1 MIVSM
6 KKVLLLALESDARN
20 ALEELR
26 NAGVMQIDQAAQS
39 SNDALL
45 ISENRSRAE
54 RILAE
59 LEKYDV
65 EASENSPYSG
75 KELLDLASAA
85 IERRNSADG
94 EAEKLRRRLVR
105 LEPWGDFKRADIAD
119 LEAQG
124 VFVTLC
130 EGDDEKFAAAQK
142 LADLCCREISSEGH
156 VHYFVLMGTEK
167 PEPELF
173 PGIVLAEDDDPQELK
188 NKIAAINAREEEAE
202 KELKELARYTNVLK
216 KEVAAFNTSLEFQQA
231 VDALTEAGAVVY
243 LTGFVP
249 EPELDVLRESA
260 RKNGWGLV
268 ISDPGEDENV
278 PVLLKDNKFTRVIKP
293 LFDFLGVLPGY
304 REMDVAGGV
313 LIFFTIFYAMIIGDA
328 GYGMIFLL
336 LALAAKWKFKNKPAL
351 KTPLSLLILL
361 SAATVVWG
369 ALGGSWFG
377 IPGIPG
383 IKWLTDP
390 ATKDQ
395 NVQFFCFLLAFGQ
408 LALGRVWRAIHE
420 GGLRSYI
427 RHIGWALIVF
437 GNFIL
442 TLKIIVWQGAFPVWM
457 YYVYGA
463 GLLMVMAADVNWKDP
478 ADCFQF
484 PFNVI
489 GSFTDVL
496 SYIRLFAVGMAGGCI
511 ASSFNNMGLDVF
523 KASCWFIPFGVLAI
537 LCGHL
542 LNIALGFMSVLVHG
556 VRLNTLEFSNHTGLS
571 WSGQKFKPFKKN
583 NMEEQ

>member
-1 MIVSM
+1 MIVPM
-6 KKVLLLALESDARN
+6 KKVLLLTLESEARN
-20 ALEELR
+20 ALEVLR
-26 NAGVMQIDQAAQS
+26 NAGVMQIDQASQV
-39 SNDALL
+39 SNDTLL
-45 ISENRSRAE
+45 ISENRNRAE
-54 RILAE
+54 RILGE
-59 LEKYDV
+59 LEKF
-65 EASENSPYSG
+65 EAEPSEKSPFSG
-75 KELLDLASAA
+75 TEILERAAAA

-94 EAEKLRRRLVR
+94 DAEKLRRRLVR
-105 LEPWGDFKRADIAD
+105 LEPWGDFKRADIAA

-124 VFVTLC
+124 VYVTLC
-130 EGDDEKFAAAQK
+130 EGDDETFEAAQK
-142 LADLCCREISSEGH
+142 LEDFCCREISSVGH
-156 VHYFVLMGTEK
+156 VHYFVLMGTQK
-167 PEPELF
+167 ADAELF
-173 PGIVLAEDDDPQELK
+173 PGIVLADDDDPQLLK
-188 NKIAAINAREEEAE
+188 EQIAAINAREEAAV
-202 KELKELARYTNVLK
+202 KELEELARYADVLK
-216 KEVAAFNTSLEFQQA
+216 KEVSAFNTSLEFQQA
-231 VDALTEAGAVVY
+231 VDALTAAGPVVY
-243 LTGFVP
+243 LSGYVP
-249 EPELDVLRESA
+249 EPDVDVLRESA

-268 ISDPGEDENV
+268 IDDPAEDETV
-278 PVLLKDNKFTRVIKP
+278 PVLLKNNKFTRIIKP

-336 LALAAKWKFKNKPAL
+336 LALAARWKFKDKPAL
-351 KTPLSLLILL
+351 KLPLGLLILL
-361 SAATVVWG
+361 SSATVVWG
-369 ALGGSWFG
+369 ALSGSWFG

-390 ATKDQ
+390 AAKDQ
-395 NVQFFCFLLAFGQ
+395 NIQFFCFLLAFAQ

-420 GGLRSYI
+420 GGIRSYI

-442 TLKIIVWQGAFPVWM
+442 TMKIIVWQGAFPVWM
-457 YYVYGA
+457 YWVYGA
-463 GLLMVMAADVNWKDP
+463 GLLMVMVADVNWKDP

-523 KASCWFIPFGVLAI
+523 KASCWFIPFGILAI

-571 WSGQKFKPFKKN
+571 WSGQKFKPFKNN
-583 NMEEQ
+583 NMEE